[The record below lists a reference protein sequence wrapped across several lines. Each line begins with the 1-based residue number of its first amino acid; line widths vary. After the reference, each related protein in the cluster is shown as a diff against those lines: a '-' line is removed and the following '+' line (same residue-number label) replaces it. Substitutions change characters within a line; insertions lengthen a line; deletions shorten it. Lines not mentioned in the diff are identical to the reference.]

1 MSDPGLKILHKIL
14 NEKSKRADHG
24 AQEQVPSS
32 SRPGGCPG
40 CRSSAPGQVFSPCT
54 PVPEPNK
61 RSNHPQLAQLS
72 SHSRSNVRTRRFLR
86 HPPPLFAPIPLCL
99 SLHASVPRPHV
110 PARGPP
116 PALPH
121 WSPGLAI
128 TPRSLPRRFPPPERA
143 RAAPG
148 PGASQGLGSRRCR
161 RRRAVVGGAGGPAGG
176 SFRSRRGA
184 PLTGSGCRSSGV
196 LSGRQIGL
204 RGGGETRGSRAP
216 RVDGQLPD

>member
-86 HPPPLFAPIPLCL
+86 HPPPSSPQFPSVYPCMRLSRGLTCRRAARLPRSPIGPRGWQSRPAPCL
-99 SLHASVPRPHV
+99 AVSLRRNE
-110 PARGPP
+110 RGPLRAP
-116 PALPH
+116 APAKASAPAAAGGGGRLSAGREALP
-121 WSPGLAI
+121 
-128 TPRSLPRRFPPPERA
+128 
-143 RAAPG
+143 AAP
-148 PGASQGLGSRRCR
+148 S
-161 RRRAVVGGAGGPAGG
+161 GAGEE
-176 SFRSRRGA
+176 
-184 PLTGSGCRSSGV
+184 
-196 LSGRQIGL
+196 L
-204 RGGGETRGSRAP
+204 R
-216 RVDGQLPD
+216 